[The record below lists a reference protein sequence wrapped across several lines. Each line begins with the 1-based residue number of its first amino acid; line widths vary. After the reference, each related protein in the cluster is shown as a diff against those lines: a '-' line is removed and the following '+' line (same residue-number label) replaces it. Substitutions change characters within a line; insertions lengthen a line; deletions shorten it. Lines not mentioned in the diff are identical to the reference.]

1 MLREGEEGDRAGAHR
16 GYRLEKKEE
25 VQPLPTSL
33 LPYCLTALLPYCPT
47 SLCVSPLL
55 PRSLSLSPP
64 ALAASDTRGAL

>member
-47 SLCVSPLL
+47 SLCVSPHAA
-55 PRSLSLSPP
+55 SLSVSVSSRSRCL
-64 ALAASDTRGAL
+64 